1 MMSRLDGIMGI
12 IAPGRME
19 RRAKAQE
26 TLARADAIRR
36 MTDLAEKEYLAKRAS
51 FKASETN
58 RLNYHWS
65 TWRGDINTI
74 LRTEL
79 RTLRN
84 HYRLLTYNNPHD
96 GTALSM
102 MNNH

>member
-36 MTDLAEKEYLAKRAS
+36 MTDLAADPALLEAA
-51 FKASETN
+51 
-58 RLNYHWS
+58 
-65 TWRGDINTI
+65 G
-74 LRTEL
+74 LREPAVMPAL
-79 RTLRN
+79 RWLER
-84 HYRLLTYNNPHD
+84 HAPC
-96 GTALSM
+96 
-102 MNNH
+102 

>member
-1 MMSRLDGIMGI
+1 MSRLSGILEV

-51 FKASETN
+51 
-58 RLNYHWS
+58 L
-65 TWRGDINTI
+65 GI
-74 LRTEL
+74 
-79 RTLRN
+79 
-84 HYRLLTYNNPHD
+84 
-96 GTALSM
+96 
-102 MNNH
+102 